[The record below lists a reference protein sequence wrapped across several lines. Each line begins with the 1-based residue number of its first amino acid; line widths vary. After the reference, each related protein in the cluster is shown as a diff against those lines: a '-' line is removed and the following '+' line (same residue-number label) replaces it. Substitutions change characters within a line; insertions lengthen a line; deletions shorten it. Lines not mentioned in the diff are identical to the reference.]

1 MPRYRRSR
9 VGGAT
14 YFFTVKIATAGSD
27 LLVDHVAE
35 LRTAYSNV
43 IREYPVET
51 IAICILP
58 DHLHAIWRLPADDDD
73 YPSQWRRMKAEF
85 SRFLPSSFVRS
96 ESKVRRGERGIWQ
109 RRFWEHR
116 IRDDVDLLNHLH
128 YVHFNPVKHGLVR
141 RVIDWPYST
150 FHRDVRRGLFPED
163 WAGEFAPDDEGQFGE

>member
-1 MPRYRRSR
+1 MSRYRRSR
-9 VGGAT
+9 VGSAT

-73 YPSQWRRMKAEF
+73 YPSRWRRIKAEF
-85 SRFLPSSFVRS
+85 SRSLPSGFVRS
-96 ESKVRRGERGIWQ
+96 DSKVRKGELGIWQ

-116 IRDDVDLLNHLH
+116 IRDDVDLLNHVH

-163 WAGEFAPDDEGQFGE
+163 WAGEVAPDDEGQFGE